1 MFKLKKMR
9 VLYIT
14 HAGFDTPGPNN
25 QMAEVMFNDF
35 LDRGYCL
42 DIIQSHTKGV
52 NPDVPKSLAGRDNF
66 RCNTIVR
73 RQINKSH
80 FIKRYIGDVIYY
92 FRTIKY
98 WLRRKRY
105 DIIFVQS
112 GPTVVFLL
120 LLLKLFKSNTPIL
133 YSIYDVFPGHAYDI
147 GVIKSRFIYNALR
160 LLQKPCYKI
169 PSVITVL
176 SDDMKD
182 IVVREGASSDSTYV
196 VPAWFDVTTAREIPV
211 SENRFINKYN
221 IDIEKFYVQFAG
233 TIGYVFNYKTVIE
246 VAKRLIDEKD
256 VVLQMIGDG
265 TTKEAFVKEAAEL
278 GLTNIQFYP
287 LQPVDIV
294 PDVYSTCNVCL
305 IPLMKGVIGNGVPS
319 KLPILMACKRLTIT
333 AVESWSKYSKM
344 IKANNMGMVEDVFD
358 YDGLAEAV
366 RFAKN
371 NSAEVSVMVENAYN
385 FGKENYSSV
394 RSLQLLA
401 DIFSNIN

>member
-1 MFKLKKMR
+1 MR

-35 LDRGYCL
+35 LDRGYIL
-42 DIIQSHTKGV
+42 DIIQSHTKGI
-52 NPDVPKSLAGRDNF
+52 NPDVPESLSGRKNF
-66 RCNTIVR
+66 NCNTIVR

-80 FIKRYIGDVIYY
+80 FIKRYLADVIYY
-92 FRTIKY
+92 FRTMRY
-98 WLRRKRY
+98 WLTKGRY
-105 DIIFVQS
+105 DIVFVQS

-120 LLLKLFKSNTPIL
+120 LLLKLFKFRSPIL
-133 YSIYDVFPGHAYDI
+133 YSIYDVFPGHAFDI
-147 GVIKSRFIYNALR
+147 GVIKNRFVYNSLR
-160 LLQKPCYKI
+160 FLQKPCYKI

-182 IVVREGASSDSTYV
+182 IVVREGAIADSTYV
-196 VPAWFDVTTAREIPV
+196 VPAWFDVTTAREILAE
-211 SENRFINKYN
+211 ENKFIKKYN
-221 IDIEKFYVQFAG
+221 IDVEKFYVQFAG

-256 VVLQMIGDG
+256 IVLQMIGDG
-265 TTKEAFVKEAAEL
+265 TTKEAFVKEVTEL
-278 GLTNIQFYP
+278 GLTNIKFYP

-294 PDVYSTCNVCL
+294 PDVYSACNVCL

-319 KLPILMACKRLTIT
+319 KLPILMACRRLTIT

-344 IKANNMGMVEDVFD
+344 IADNNMGLVKDVFD
-358 YDGLAEAV
+358 YDGLAEAI
-366 RFAKN
+366 RFAKDN
-371 NSAEVSVMVENAYN
+371 TDDVSLMVENAYN

-394 RSLQLLA
+394 RSLQILA
-401 DIFSNIN
+401 DIFTNVTSH